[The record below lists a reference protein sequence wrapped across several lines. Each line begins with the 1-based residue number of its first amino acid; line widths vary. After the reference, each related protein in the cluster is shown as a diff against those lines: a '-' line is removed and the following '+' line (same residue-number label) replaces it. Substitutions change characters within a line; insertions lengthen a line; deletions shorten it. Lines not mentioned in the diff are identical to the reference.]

1 LYESQTV
8 AASGKKHLIQLTRL
22 AERVQDSRIMP
33 SIDVDKRR
41 SSRIFQRL
49 NVQVRGVDSDGRR
62 FRESCQT
69 IVVNAQGGLIYL
81 NESIELGGQVQI
93 TNPVTD
99 EEQECRVVYLGDVS
113 DKGQRVGLEFLS
125 PSPHFWGMEFAE
137 PDVPRKTPP
146 GSARKSPP
154 R

>member
-1 LYESQTV
+1 MYESQTV

-22 AERVQDSRIMP
+22 AEWVQDSRIMS

-69 IVVNAQGGLIYL
+69 IVVNAHGGLIYL
-81 NESIELGGQVQI
+81 NESVELGGQVQI

-125 PSPHFWGMEFAE
+125 PSPHFWGMEFAD
-137 PDVPRKTPP
+137 PDVPRRSPP